1 MDIRIARD
9 IHYHGLCLVNA
20 GYNVTS
26 RLRGSERAVTI
37 GLQIVSIPAATDN
50 YHIDIE
56 VESSRKTKRF
66 VDKFVLFLLVLGLCE
81 IYELCHC
88 NAWGQLGCNKRW
100 LG

>member
-50 YHIDIE
+50 
-56 VESSRKTKRF
+56 
-66 VDKFVLFLLVLGLCE
+66 
-81 IYELCHC
+81 
-88 NAWGQLGCNKRW
+88 
-100 LG
+100 